1 MNERGFSD
9 NFYEQNGE
17 GGVNGEIYFKR
28 VNIEKS
34 QQKMIEM
41 ERK

>member
-1 MNERGFSD
+1 MKEVFLG

-17 GGVNGEIYFKR
+17 GGVNRKIYFKR

-34 QQKMIEM
+34 QQRMMKK
-41 ERK
+41 ERIR